1 MRSTDVRERPKDR
14 LIETIAYLISSA
26 NILPNEPV
34 IYGPM
39 RLLEGAKR
47 IIEFLEEEEGL
58 ADKELLNIKEKI
70 DDAMSKVL
78 TDEEGFKAGINEVI
92 KLMANYLRNHYP
104 GK

>member
-1 MRSTDVRERPKDR
+1 MRSTDMEEGPRDR

-47 IIEFLEEEEGL
+47 IIEFLEEEGT
-58 ADKELLNIKEKI
+58 ADKELLKIKEKI
-70 DDAMSKVL
+70 DEAISKVL

>member
-1 MRSTDVRERPKDR
+1 MRGTDVEERPKDK
-14 LIETIAYLISSA
+14 LIEIMAYLISSA
-26 NILPNEPV
+26 NILPNEPE

-47 IIEFLEEEEGL
+47 IIEFLEEEGL
-58 ADKELLNIKEKI
+58 ADKELLNIKEKM
-70 DDAMSKVL
+70 DDAMSEVL
-78 TDEEGFKAGINEVI
+78 TDEEGFKAGINEAV